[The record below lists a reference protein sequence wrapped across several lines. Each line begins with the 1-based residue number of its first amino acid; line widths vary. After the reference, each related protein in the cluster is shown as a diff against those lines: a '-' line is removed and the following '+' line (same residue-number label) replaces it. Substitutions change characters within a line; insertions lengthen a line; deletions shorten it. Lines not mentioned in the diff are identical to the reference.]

1 VTQTTRRSDGDI
13 QADVSEE
20 LRYTPRIDTHIRVA
34 VNGGAVTLSGEVGSL
49 PERIAAKR
57 AAMRVSGVK
66 AVADELRVRAPGTCG
81 TNDID
86 IAQAAAQLLGLA
98 VDVPSDTVK
107 AEIHDHVITLSGNVM
122 WDYQRDAAT
131 RAVMYIKGVTG
142 VNNAIS
148 IRQGEAVSVVKAAV
162 EQAINP
168 TPYPIP

>member
-1 VTQTTRRSDGDI
+1 MTQTTRRSDQDI
-13 QADVSEE
+13 RAAVSEE
-20 LRYTPRIDTHIRVA
+20 LRCTPSIDTHVGVA
-34 VNGGAVTLSGEVGSL
+34 VNGGAVTLSGEVGSQ

-66 AVADELRVRAPGTCG
+66 AVADELQVRAPGTSG

-107 AEIHDHVITLSGNVM
+107 AEIHDHVITLSGTVT

-142 VNNAIS
+142 VNNAILLVHD
-148 IRQGEAVSVVKAAV
+148 G
-162 EQAINP
+162 
-168 TPYPIP
+168 